1 MLAGL
6 AVYGWD
12 AWYFPNVAFATVAAI
27 LAVTIGIAGWYRL
40 RLWDIA
46 GAYRLRLWIIKL
58 AFLLA
63 FLSGVT
69 LGALILWSAFV
80 QGLPAVVTYLL
91 GANGTE
97 VAVIGEKKKSQK
109 QNSRYF
115 CDYQLGLVGYKS
127 VLKDTLCVDSAL
139 WNHVVVGQRV
149 EIVVRKDI
157 LGTRIFDIRL
167 PPKS

>member
-1 MLAGL
+1 MLGGL
-6 AVYGWD
+6 ALYGRY
-12 AWYFPNVAFATVAAI
+12 AWYFPNAAFATVAAI
-27 LAVTIGIAGWYRL
+27 LAATFG
-40 RLWDIA
+40 IA
-46 GAYRLRLWIIKL
+46 GAYRLQLWVIAGAYRRRPSISTL

-63 FLSGVT
+63 FLSGITFV
-69 LGALILWSAFV
+69 ALILWSAFV

-91 GANGTE
+91 GGNGTE
-97 VAVIGEKKKSQK
+97 VAVIGAKKKSQ
-109 QNSRYF
+109 NSRYS

-139 WNHVVVGQRV
+139 WNHAVVGQRV
-149 EIVVRKDI
+149 EILVRKDI